1 MECVEA
7 AVVGD
12 VDDVAYYWEVTQKA
26 FSIFLEVLPL
36 QDHPWQDVA

>member
-1 MECVEA
+1 MEGVEA

-12 VDDVAYYWEVTQKA
+12 VDDVAYWEVTRKA

-36 QDHPWQDVA
+36 QDHPW